1 MTQQKMA
8 AKKKKVLTDNDYEE
22 LNKMMAEY
30 EASPTPAKIRFAHD
44 DGSIWYEGMRGGH
57 GDRDFVRHRLH
68 YPAVPFS
75 VTLDSDALNRFLTVA
90 NDEDSTVEEVFNAYV
105 TEARKLDPVTEP
117 IKIEDLDNAAVL
129 AFFFADYLQR
139 HKGRENEIVQLTTA
153 ASNMFR
159 DVAALNPRVYDQY
172 VVASLDLMASAYL
185 WMEMYEEAEKGYT
198 EALNISRQDMA
209 KFGPVDWTARLVY
222 QYWHMGNF
230 YKAWGK
236 PKKAIA
242 YYEEGWRTFNANVES
257 VMADAIDD
265 IEESLC
271 QLYEACG
278 MTEKLQRFQTQI
290 QEG

>member
-1 MTQQKMA
+1 MA

-30 EASPTPAKIRFAHD
+30 EASPTSAKVRFAHD

-90 NDEDSTVEEVFNAYV
+90 NDEDSTVKEVFNAYV

-117 IKIEDLDNAAVL
+117 IKIEDLDNAAAL

-153 ASNMFR
+153 ASSMFR

-172 VVASLDLMASAYL
+172 AVASLDLMASAYM

-209 KFGPVDWTARLVY
+209 KFGPVDWTACLVY

-236 PKKAIA
+236 TKNAIA
-242 YYEEGWRTFNANVES
+242 YYEEGWRTFNANGES
-257 VMADAIDD
+257 VMADAIDG

-278 MTEKLQRFQTQI
+278 MTEKLQWFQDQL
-290 QEG
+290 QEE

>member
-1 MTQQKMA
+1 MA
-8 AKKKKVLTDNDYEE
+8 TKKKVLSDQDYEE
-22 LNKMMAEY
+22 FNKMMAEY
-30 EASPTPAKIRFAHD
+30 EASHTPAKIRFAHD

-75 VTLDSDALNRFLTVA
+75 VTLESDALNRFLTVA
-90 NDEDSTVEEVFNAYV
+90 NDEDSTVKEVFNAYV

-117 IKIEDLDNAAVL
+117 IKTEDLDNAAVL

-172 VVASLDLMASAYL
+172 VVASLDLMSSAYL

-290 QEG
+290 QEE

>member
-1 MTQQKMA
+1 
-8 AKKKKVLTDNDYEE
+8 
-22 LNKMMAEY
+22 MMAEY
-30 EASPTPAKIRFAHD
+30 EASPTSAKVRFAHD

-75 VTLDSDALNRFLTVA
+75 VTLESDALNRFLTVA
-90 NDEDSTVEEVFNAYV
+90 NDEDSTVKEVFNAYV

-117 IKIEDLDNAAVL
+117 IKTEDLDNAAVL

-172 VVASLDLMASAYL
+172 VVASLDLMSSAYL

-230 YKAWGK
+230 YKAWRK

-242 YYEEGWRTFNANVES
+242 YYEEGWRTFNANGES
-257 VMADAIDD
+257 VMADAIDG

-290 QEG
+290 QEE

>member
-1 MTQQKMA
+1 MA
-8 AKKKKVLTDNDYEE
+8 TKKKVLSDQDYEE
-22 LNKMMAEY
+22 FNKMMAEY
-30 EASPTPAKIRFAHD
+30 EASHTPAKIRFAHD

-117 IKIEDLDNAAVL
+117 IKIEDLDNAAAL

-172 VVASLDLMASAYL
+172 AVASLDLMASAYL

-236 PKKAIA
+236 TKKAIA
-242 YYEEGWRTFNANVES
+242 YYEEGWRTFNANGES

-290 QEG
+290 QEE